1 MILINVRFRPLPEYL
16 ENFREVVTDFTDAAR
31 AEDGCLF
38 FQWYRN
44 TDDPEEYLLIEA
56 YKDGTDV
63 AHVQS
68 DHFKAA
74 CEMFPKILRE
84 TPQIINDHIDGKA
97 EWDRMAEF
105 SVD

>member
-74 CEMFPKILRE
+74 CEM
-84 TPQIINDHIDGKA
+84 
-97 EWDRMAEF
+97 
-105 SVD
+105 